1 MSNVSNMAVVDPSA
15 KIGSD
20 VTIGPFCVI
29 GPDVIVGDGCEL
41 KNSITVEGVTR
52 IGKNNVIYPYAVIG
66 IASQDLKYK
75 GELTLTN
82 IGDGNVIR
90 ENTMIHR
97 GTEMGGGETVVGNY
111 NFIMGGAHI
120 AHDCVLADNILLGNQ
135 VMLAGHV
142 KIETGAV
149 ISAILGV
156 NHFVSIGKY
165 SYVGAMSP
173 VRRDVPP
180 FMKVSGDPAEIR
192 GVNVEGL
199 KRNGFSEQDM
209 ADIKFAYKQLF
220 RAQKRGRCI
229 EDALE
234 ELSHEN
240 DLNQNVRYLC
250 EFVHKSCQSP
260 NHRALEVLRT
270 DTEADRVR
278 RKPFEVRTK

>member
-1 MSNVSNMAVVDPSA
+1 MANISNMAVVDPSA
-15 KIGSD
+15 RIGSD

-29 GPDVIVGDGCEL
+29 GPDVIIGDGCEL

-75 GELTLTN
+75 GEPTLTI

-97 GTEMGGGETVVGNY
+97 GTELGGGETVVGND
-111 NFIMGGAHI
+111 NFIMGGAHV

-209 ADIKFAYKQLF
+209 ADIKSAYKKLF
-220 RAQKRGRCI
+220 RAHKKGGCL
-229 EDALE
+229 ED
-234 ELSHEN
+234 ELDKMSREN
-240 DLNQNVRYLC
+240 DLNENVHYLC
-250 EFVHKSCQSP
+250 DFVHKSCQSP